1 MERIVRHIIFLVLLF
16 FQNAHAGP
24 NLSDF
29 FENPK
34 LVGEGTISFLFF
46 DFYKARLYAPSGNWE
61 SSKPMALE
69 LNYLREISKEDIV
82 EITIEE
88 IIDLGFT
95 DKSIISNWTDE
106 LLQIFPN
113 VDDGTQITGI
123 KTKENKTLFFLDEK
137 EIGSIDHVDFSK
149 YFFDIWLHEN
159 TKVPKLRKK
168 LLNLKADEHKS
179 ITPR

>member
-16 FQNAHAGP
+16 FQSAHAGP

-46 DFYKARLYAPSGNWE
+46 DLYKARLYAPNGNWE
-61 SSKPMALE
+61 STKPMALE

-123 KTKENKTLFFLDEK
+123 KTKENKTLFFLGKK
-137 EIGSIDHVDFSK
+137 EIGSIDHADFSK

-159 TKVPKLRKK
+159 SKVPKLRAK
-168 LLNLKADEHKS
+168 LLNLKHKDQKEG
-179 ITPR
+179 PR